1 VQHLI
6 WGTVEPL
13 ILVFES
19 M

>member
-1 VQHLI
+1 MN
-6 WGTVEPL
+6 TVEPL